1 MATKEELL
9 EKAKELDIEGRSSM
23 NKEELEK
30 AVADAEGSSSDG
42 SETEQKGGSDTSAFG
57 AGGKDTEASD
67 ATSEE
72 VQEGL
77 SSQGE
82 EALEEMGEDSE
93 AASEADIALDASGPL
108 HLEAPHLREMTGA
121 VSEEHAKEQEELL
134 KNKPDDYVGS
144 VSEAGFDEDGR
155 PAGASQ
161 AEPKGQPKD
170 NLSPNDERDP
180 EDVYEVRQEDVI
192 DYPAPLAEREAQMR
206 RDAGEEDV
214 EIKGDEI
221 SQGAP
226 GGAFHTEALGSAST
240 PGARSRLFE
249 QKAVFYTDGLSGT
262 ADHNH
267 ERAYVTPEV
276 LQSNDPVV
284 RSAGDESE
292 SEAFQEEKSD
302 KDNRIARDAKRNDG

>member
-30 AVADAEGSSSDG
+30 AVANADSSSDG
-42 SETEQKGGSDTSAFG
+42 SQTAEKSGSDSSAFG
-57 AGGKDTEASD
+57 AGGKDSEASD
-67 ATSEE
+67 PKNED
-72 VQEGL
+72 VKEGL
-77 SSQGE
+77 SPSGE
-82 EALEEMGEDSE
+82 DALEEMGEDSE
-93 AASEADIALDASGPL
+93 AAAEADIALDASGPL
-108 HLEAPHLREMTGA
+108 HLESPSEREMTGA

-134 KNKPDDYVGS
+134 KNKPEDYVGS
-144 VSEAGFDEDGR
+144 VSEAGFDEDGK
-155 PAGASQ
+155 PAQGA

-192 DYPAPLAEREAQMR
+192 DYPAPLAEREADAR
-206 RDAGEEDV
+206 REAGEEDV
-214 EIKGDEI
+214 EIKGDETE
-221 SQGAP
+221 QAAA
-226 GGAFHTEALGSAST
+226 GGAFHTEALGSASVA
-240 PGARSRLFE
+240 GARSRLFE
-249 QKAVFYTDGLSGT
+249 QKAVFYTDGLSGS

-284 RSAGDESE
+284 RAAGDESE
-292 SEAFQEEKSD
+292 SEAFQEQKSD
-302 KDNRIARDAKRNDG
+302 KDEKLGDKVKEGDLED